1 MTNDRAVMEFIM
13 KVGFKLGSKYGDG
26 PIGDLTVED
35 IMDELMNLYMDLYK
49 EIYIK

>member
-26 PIGDLTVED
+26 PIGDLTIED
-35 IMDELMNLYMDLYK
+35 IMDELTDLYE
-49 EIYIK
+49 EIYKK